1 MPIFDYKARTQ
12 GGEMRTGV
20 IETSSQDTA
29 LDALQKNGL
38 IVVSVG
44 ERGKKSLFEMQ
55 FGRGVRQRD
64 IVLFSRQMATLFEAQ
79 IPVIQI
85 LRTLSSQAIKPRLRK
100 IVNEVMADVTGG
112 MALSQAFGKHP
123 EVFSSFYV
131 SLIRAGEESGKLQD
145 VFTYLADY
153 LERSYY
159 IANKARNALIY
170 PAFILLAFIGVFT
183 IMLTVVIPKLTSIFK
198 ETGTEVPFYT
208 QIIISLSDL
217 LRNYGLFFLLG
228 LIGGIIFLWRWG
240 RTPAGKRFFNTL
252 QIRVPIIGG
261 LYQRIFIVRMT
272 DNMRTLMVSG
282 IPLIR
287 ALTITED
294 VVGNV
299 VYQDAVVRAIA
310 AVKAGS
316 TISSAFEQTP
326 EIPVM
331 VTQMIKIGEES
342 GRLDFILENISRFYQ
357 KEVDSLVDNLLTLI
371 EPILILVLGGGVA
384 VLVAAILIPIYNIA
398 GGV

>member
-1 MPIFDYKARTQ
+1 
-12 GGEMRTGV
+12 MRTGV
-20 IETSSQDTA
+20 VETSSQDAA

-38 IVVSVG
+38 IVISVG
-44 ERGKKSLFEMQ
+44 ERGKKSIFEMQ

-85 LRTLSSQAIKPRLRK
+85 LRTLASQAIKPQLRK

-123 EVFSSFYV
+123 DAFSSFYV
-131 SLIRAGEESGKLQD
+131 SLVRAGEESGKLQD

-159 IANKARNALIY
+159 IANKARNAFIY
-170 PAFILLAFIGVFT
+170 PAFVLLAFVGVFT

-217 LRNYGLFFLLG
+217 LRSYGLLVLLCV
-228 LIGGIIFLWRWG
+228 IGGIIFLWRWG
-240 RTPAGKRFFNTL
+240 RTPAGKRFFNTV
-252 QIRVPIIGG
+252 QIRTPIIGA

-272 DNMRTLMVSG
+272 DNMRTLMISG

-299 VYQDAVVRAIA
+299 IYQDAVARAIA

-331 VTQMIKIGEES
+331 VTQMIKIGEQS

-357 KEVDSLVDNLLTLI
+357 KEVDSLVNNLLTLI

>member
-12 GGEMRTGV
+12 EGEMRTGV
-20 IETSSQDTA
+20 VETSSQDAA

-38 IVVSVG
+38 IVISVA

-85 LRTLSSQAIKPRLRK
+85 LRTLSSQAIKPQLRK
-100 IVNEVMADVTGG
+100 VVNEVMADVTGG

-123 EVFSSFYV
+123 DAFSSFYV
-131 SLIRAGEESGKLQD
+131 SLVRAGEESGKLQD

-170 PAFILLAFIGVFT
+170 PAFILLAFVGVFT
-183 IMLTVVIPKLTSIFK
+183 IMLTVVIPKLTAIFK

-217 LRNYGLFFLLG
+217 LRNYGLFVLLA

-240 RTPAGKRFFNTL
+240 RTPTGKRFFNTI
-252 QIRVPIIGG
+252 QIRTPIIGA

-272 DNMRTLMVSG
+272 DNMRTLMISG

-299 VYQDAVVRAIA
+299 IYQDAVVRAIA

-331 VTQMIKIGEES
+331 VTQMIKIGEQS

-398 GGV
+398 GNA